1 MNKLDEL
8 IGQAL
13 TDEDRALLAS
23 HGEPGYLSQAFGIF
37 RGPLAWVMW
46 LVNVAGGVAFIAGAY
61 AVWKLFGT
69 TEPVAAVQWGVGAL
83 FLFQVTTLCKTFMGN
98 QMQTNR
104 MLREMKRLE
113 LQISMPRDL
122 RQPAK

>member
-113 LQISMPRDL
+113 LQISLLRDL